1 MRGVLRLII
10 VLAGIMSLC
19 VFQASW
25 AEVKKLEEVV
35 VTATKYE
42 SPIKDIPA
50 SVTIISSED
59 IEKHHLPN
67 GDIGDILRSVTGI
80 TLRRAYAPFPAYP
93 NIRGV
98 GSDAT
103 VILVNGIPTNWEIT
117 QAIPPENIE
126 RIEILRGPAS
136 ALYGAHAS
144 GGVINIITKEGKDK
158 FKSTISGGYGTF
170 NTRRVSAT
178 TSGGVAKRLY
188 FSLAAYKEKS
198 DGEKVVTNKVIPS
211 ITMIDDCDYEK
222 KAVSLT
228 TNYKFNDDSKV
239 SFLYNFFNDEYTRG
253 RPNVGGDW
261 DRHFASFIYNQ
272 KLGKR
277 FAFKGTVGYRYD
289 DLLHRY
295 DKGGTNYEPRMRR
308 YTDYYETPIELQLTG
323 DVGWEN
329 TLTGGFFY
337 NRQTTDQKYIS
348 SSTGQFLRKNK
359 YKVRTLAAY
368 IQDTWKPIKSLII
381 TAGIRYDYWKNYDN
395 FFSKF
400 RVKKPHDTSNDNWS
414 PKFGIRYNFSDQTS
428 IWANYGVGYKPPTP
442 EQLYDDRT
450 SGGNPREPNPN
461 LKPEKTYAWEL
472 GVEKWFGEL
481 LHSKVVGFYNYTD
494 DKILSWFSANNIWI
508 NKNIGRT
515 KSYGVEIDMTL
526 YLLEHWQVTA
536 NYTWN
541 RATIDKNPAKPQQE
555 GNYLPFC
562 PKHKANLGITYSKNN
577 YTVSG
582 FARYLSLQHTNE
594 DNIKYTSSGEKRYME
609 RSFVV
614 DLKATKRFTV
624 NWGYLTNIDFSLSI
638 DNLFDENYR
647 TLYIYEDPGRVIFA
661 ELKFIF

>member
-1 MRGVLRLII
+1 M
-10 VLAGIMSLC
+10 
-19 VFQASW
+19 
-25 AEVKKLEEVV
+25 
-35 VTATKYE
+35 
-42 SPIKDIPA
+42 
-50 SVTIISSED
+50 
-59 IEKHHLPN
+59 
-67 GDIGDILRSVTGI
+67 
-80 TLRRAYAPFPAYP
+80 
-93 NIRGV
+93 
-98 GSDAT
+98 
-103 VILVNGIPTNWEIT
+103 
-117 QAIPPENIE
+117 
-126 RIEILRGPAS
+126 
-136 ALYGAHAS
+136 
-144 GGVINIITKEGKDK
+144 
-158 FKSTISGGYGTF
+158 
-170 NTRRVSAT
+170 
-178 TSGGVAKRLY
+178 
-188 FSLAAYKEKS
+188 
-198 DGEKVVTNKVIPS
+198 VTNKVIPS
-211 ITMIDDCDYEK
+211 ITMIEDCDYEK

-562 PKHKANLGITYSKNN
+562 PKHKANLGITYSRNN
-577 YTVSG
+577 FTVSG

-647 TLYIYEDPGRVIFA
+647 TFYIYEDPGRVIFA